1 MEEISLHI
9 LDIAENGVNAGADL
23 VEIELEKDEA
33 GDRLRLTITDNGR
46 GIAPEML
53 ARVTDPF
60 YSTRTTRKV
69 GLGLP
74 LFREAALMS
83 GGVFDIESQVGL
95 GTKVKA
101 EFGLSNLDR
110 APLGDMLDT
119 LLSLV
124 VGASD
129 VDFVYRQKTGSS
141 EFLMDTREVKEMLD
155 GVSLSEPEVI
165 DFLKRYL
172 KHGLEELGSI

>member
-9 LDIAENGVNAGADL
+9 LDIAEKWSQRRGGPGGNL
-23 VEIELEKDEA
+23 ELEKDEA

-95 GTKVKA
+95 GTKVKS
-101 EFGLSNLDR
+101 GIRS
-110 APLGDMLDT
+110 
-119 LLSLV
+119 
-124 VGASD
+124 
-129 VDFVYRQKTGSS
+129 K
-141 EFLMDTREVKEMLD
+141 
-155 GVSLSEPEVI
+155 
-165 DFLKRYL
+165 
-172 KHGLEELGSI
+172 